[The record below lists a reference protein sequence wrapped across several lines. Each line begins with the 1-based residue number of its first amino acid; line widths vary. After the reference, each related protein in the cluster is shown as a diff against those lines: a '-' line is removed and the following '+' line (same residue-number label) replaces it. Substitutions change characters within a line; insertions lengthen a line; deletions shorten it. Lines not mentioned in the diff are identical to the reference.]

1 MSGDNPNST
10 APISSLRGQTTDQAR
25 SSPPSESRTAE
36 RRLVVLHSP
45 DPRPLV
51 APLVLATDGE
61 VLPIGRDVDH
71 PAIRIRD
78 GRMSRLHA
86 RITWDARAMRFRID
100 DAGSTNGLS
109 VNGTPQKTALLE
121 PSDVVRMG
129 DTIFLYEHGEPM
141 VGVSEKADWFAP
153 SELGVLILGETG
165 VGKEVLARRVHQ
177 RSGRAGDFVAV
188 NCAALPRELAAA
200 ELFGH
205 VRGAFSGAIQARRGL
220 FVAAH
225 LGTLFL
231 DEVGELPK
239 ELQALLLRA
248 LEERKVR
255 PIGSDAEVRVEARI
269 VAATHRDLER
279 DCREGHFRE
288 DLYAR
293 LAQVVI
299 EVPPLRDRRT
309 EILPLLRQFVAREVT
324 LSPDTVEALVTW
336 AWPHNIRELKALGQS
351 LGVPFQGE
359 IDAARLR
366 MLAPKIWA
374 ELQACRSEG
383 PSAAAPARPS
393 IPSRQD
399 LERLLKEHQGNIAA
413 VARTVGKPRAQVYRW
428 LRSLGLSND
437 RKFDDT
443 EDS

>member
-1 MSGDNPNST
+1 MDEIRCNTYASWVVFFFFFFQAEDGIRDDLVT
-10 APISSLRGQTTDQAR
+10 GVQTCALPIS
-25 SSPPSESRTAE
+25 
-36 RRLVVLHSP
+36 RRL
-45 DPRPLV
+45 
-51 APLVLATDGE
+51 
-61 VLPIGRDVDH
+61 
-71 PAIRIRD
+71 
-78 GRMSRLHA
+78 
-86 RITWDARAMRFRID
+86 
-100 DAGSTNGLS
+100 
-109 VNGTPQKTALLE
+109 
-121 PSDVVRMG
+121 
-129 DTIFLYEHGEPM
+129 
-141 VGVSEKADWFAP
+141 
-153 SELGVLILGETG
+153 
-165 VGKEVLARRVHQ
+165 HQ
-177 RSGRAGDFVAV
+177 RSGRTGDFIAV

-255 PIGSDAEVRVEARI
+255 PIGSDAEVRVDARI
-269 VAATHRDLER
+269 LAATHRDLER

-299 EVPPLRDRRT
+299 EIPPLRDRRT
-309 EILPLLRQFVAREVT
+309 EILPLLRQFISRDVT
-324 LSPDTVEALVTW
+324 MSADTVEALLTW

-351 LGVPFQGE
+351 LSVPFQEGQ

-374 ELQACRSEG
+374 ELQACRSEAA
-383 PSAAAPARPS
+383 SAMAPARPS
-393 IPSRQD
+393 IPSRHD
-399 LERLLKEHQGNIAA
+399 LE
-413 VARTVGKPRAQVYRW
+413 
-428 LRSLGLSND
+428 
-437 RKFDDT
+437 
-443 EDS
+443 